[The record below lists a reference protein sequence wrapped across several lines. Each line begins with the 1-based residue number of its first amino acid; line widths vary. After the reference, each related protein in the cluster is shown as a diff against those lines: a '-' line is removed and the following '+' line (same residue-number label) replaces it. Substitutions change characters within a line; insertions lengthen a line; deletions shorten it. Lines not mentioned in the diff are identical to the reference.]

1 MASVLKAIDVEL
13 FLLGKLRAAFPGV
26 EFARS
31 ARLDPAS
38 QDLPPRLITLR
49 RLGGPELNPIV
60 DQAHIDII
68 VYAPTDLEVNDL
80 ALKVQAFLSVINEG
94 AVCKVSVSGPSDLGG
109 PTPRRY
115 MYADVR
121 LARLAFTL

>member
-1 MASVLKAIDVEL
+1 MAAVLKAIDVEL
-13 FLLGKLRAAFPGV
+13 FLLDKLRAAFPGV
-26 EFARS
+26 KFARS
-31 ARLDPAS
+31 APPTI
-38 QDLPPRLITLR
+38 PPRLITLR

-94 AVCKVSVSGPSDLGG
+94 AVCSVSVSGPSDLGG
-109 PTPRRY
+109 ATPRRY